1 MKRVH
6 FHTVDVFTDR
16 VFDGNPL
23 AVVPDGTGLST
34 AEMQAIAREFNLS
47 ETTFVLPPDDPAHTR
62 RVRIFTPALEM
73 PFAGHPTLGTAVV
86 LAATGIVPLVEP
98 EIDMVLEEGVGP
110 VPVTVRADAAGP
122 MTAELTAARR
132 PEVSPPPASLET
144 LAALLS
150 LTPADVAPAP
160 APAVVSCGAPFVFVR
175 LTSRDAVR
183 RAKARLDLW
192 DRVFAGRPEV
202 GVFLFA
208 DATAPADADVHARMQ
223 ADVHARM
230 HADVHARMFA
240 PGAGVVEDP
249 ATGSAAAALAGY
261 LAPRDAPASGSHRWI
276 IEQGVEMGRPSR
288 LEVNADLE
296 SGVILAVRVAGSV
309 VAVSHG
315 EMLVPAL
322 S

>member
-1 MKRVH
+1 MRTVR

-16 VFDGNPL
+16 VFSGNPL
-23 AVVPDGTGLST
+23 AVIPDAAGLT
-34 AEMQAIAREFNLS
+34 TTEMQAIAREFNLS
-47 ETTFVLPPDDPAHTR
+47 ETTFVLPPDDPAHTC
-62 RVRIFTPALEM
+62 RVRIFTPTIEM

-86 LAATGIVPLVEP
+86 LAATGVVPLVEP

-122 MTAELTAARR
+122 MSAELTAARL
-132 PEVSPPPASLET
+132 PEVAPPPASPEM

-150 LTPADVAPAP
+150 LAPSDVATEP

-175 LTSRDAVR
+175 LASRDAVR
-183 RAKARLDLW
+183 RAQARLDLW
-192 DRVFAGRPEV
+192 GRVFTGRPEV

-208 DATAPADADVHARMQ
+208 DATDTADADVHG
-223 ADVHARM
+223 
-230 HADVHARMFA
+230 RMFA
-240 PGAGVVEDP
+240 PGAGVAEDP

-261 LAPRDAPASGSHRWI
+261 LAPRDAPASGTHRWI
-276 IEQGVEMGRPSR
+276 IEQGIEMGRPSR
-288 LEVNADLE
+288 LEVSADLE
-296 SGVILAVRVAGSV
+296 GGVILAVRVGGSV

-322 S
+322 P